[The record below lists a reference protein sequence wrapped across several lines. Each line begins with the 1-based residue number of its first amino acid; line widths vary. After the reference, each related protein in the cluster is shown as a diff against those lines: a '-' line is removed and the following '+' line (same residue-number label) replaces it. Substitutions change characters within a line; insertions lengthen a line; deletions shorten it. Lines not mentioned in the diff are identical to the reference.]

1 MEPACLASLGREVQL
16 DLESAGLVQRVVSP
30 CGHSRTLPSAQA
42 SSLQGPFPRAE
53 FCCLVPS
60 GGTTAPS
67 ATLLA
72 TADFPGR
79 TGYTAAC
86 FRLRRAR
93 EGFSSSDVHPLV
105 VPLPLSR
112 RVLRGCASKLFTPS
126 MAFAVTPA
134 ARLPLVPFRGALTGR
149 QDSLHATDRPVAPP
163 NGACDV
169 PLRRQA
175 FPPDAGNLLPGALAL
190 TRTGLA
196 PVGGHQLTPDSSGD
210 RGSHPPSVSCDPQAA
225 GHAVRP

>member
-1 MEPACLASLGREVQL
+1 MDLVIERMESACRAPLGREVQL
-16 DLESAGLVQRVVSP
+16 DLESAGLVKRVVSP

-60 GGTTAPS
+60 SGTTAPS

-72 TADFPGR
+72 AADFPGR

-86 FRLRRAR
+86 FRPCRAR
-93 EGFSSSDVHPLV
+93 EGFSSSEVHLLV

-112 RVLRGCASKLFTPS
+112 RVLRGCASKLFAPS

-134 ARLPLVPFRGALTGR
+134 ARLPLGPLRAAITGR
-149 QDSLHATDRPVAPP
+149 QDS
-163 NGACDV
+163 
-169 PLRRQA
+169 
-175 FPPDAGNLLPGALAL
+175 
-190 TRTGLA
+190 
-196 PVGGHQLTPDSSGD
+196 PVGYGPTSCSPQ
-210 RGSHPPSVSCDPQAA
+210 RGS
-225 GHAVRP
+225 